1 MQRYGSEPVP
11 THVERM
17 LFRNR
22 LHDSQTTSFKRHHA
36 ARDSVDQAT
45 LCTHRDRPRSIGVDQ
60 VDEAIAFPDIWT
72 ALVHDTEQNKRTVAH
87 ESLLLSNAA
96 RQRE

>member
-22 LHDSQTTSFKRHHA
+22 LHDSQTSVNRHHA

-60 VDEAIAFPDIWT
+60 VDASIAFPDHWT
-72 ALVHDTEQNKRTVAH
+72 TLVHESEQNKRTVAD